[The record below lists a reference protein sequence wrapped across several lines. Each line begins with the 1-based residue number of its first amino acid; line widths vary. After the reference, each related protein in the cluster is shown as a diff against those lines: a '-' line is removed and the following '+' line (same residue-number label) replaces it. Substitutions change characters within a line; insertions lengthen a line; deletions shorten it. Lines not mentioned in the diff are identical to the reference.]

1 MGRMPTFSTSDGLT
15 LKYTRWDGD
24 GNHRPVVLQHG
35 IVADTNANWMGPG
48 VVAALRAAGLTVLSL
63 DARGHGRSAA
73 PHEPAAYGW
82 AAMAQDIRTLLDVTG
97 LDDVALVGYSMG
109 GILALDAAAADDRIP
124 RLAVGGIGSG
134 VVDVGGID
142 HRAFGPDRERAF
154 AGLLAA
160 FETDDPAE
168 VPVASTPFRVL
179 ADLLQADRLALA
191 AVATG
196 LADGVPP
203 RMELTSVKVPTL
215 VLAGEDDPLATE
227 PERLAAA
234 IPDAKLRVV
243 PGDHLG
249 AVLHPDFSA
258 ALVEF
263 LVAG

>member
-1 MGRMPTFSTSDGLT
+1 MPTFSASDGLT
-15 LKYTRWDGD
+15 LNYTRWDGD

-48 VVAALRAAGLTVLSL
+48 VVDALRAAGLTVLSL
-63 DARGHGRSAA
+63 DARGHGRSAT
-73 PHEPAAYGW
+73 PHDPAAYGW
-82 AAMAQDIRTLLDVTG
+82 AAMVQDIRTLLDVTG

-109 GILALDAAAADDRIP
+109 GILALDATAADDRIK
-124 RLAVGGIGSG
+124 RLAIGGIGSG

-154 AGLLAA
+154 QGLLTA
-160 FETDDPAE
+160 FETGDPAGL
-168 VPVASTPFRVL
+168 PATSAPFRML

-191 AVATG
+191 AVVKGA
-196 LADGVPP
+196 ADGDPP
-203 RMELTSVKVPTL
+203 HLDLTAIKVPTL

-234 IPDAKLRVV
+234 IPGAELRVV

-263 LVAG
+263 LTAG